1 MEKILYLDFNQT
13 SSCFFI
19 GTTRGYQIYT
29 TSPLKKIAD
38 RKFEDGIC
46 TDDNDLICPF
56 LILENISPI
65 GSE

>member
-13 SSCFFI
+13 SNCFFI

-46 TDDNDLICPF
+46 LMN
-56 LILENISPI
+56 
-65 GSE
+65 